1 MLPAGW
7 ILIFKLILVKLG
19 TDSWTTSLFCGWDY
33 AIYYVLKIYSHTKIL
48 THKYICLNKF
58 LNI

>member
-33 AIYYVLKIYSHTKIL
+33 AIYYVLKDL
-48 THKYICLNKF
+48 FTHKDINT
-58 LNI
+58 